1 MLGKNITIRGIFTA
15 ILFIT
20 MGVSQVSLK
29 IQNVSLNAGTLEIY
43 MTNTAGC
50 SFCNDS
56 QYNKNTDDMSDKE
69 AMCESLSDTTWVAYD
84 SNFSEGECSATCS
97 GVITLGSCS
106 GAYVCKEAIVQG
118 IGSGVCA
125 SYSQPK
131 NEADCLDPAGNINF
145 TVCEDCTGV
154 PDGFS
159 ATGTPGTW
167 IPNTSPDPR
176 QPLNEEECLDPND
189 DDNATGTA
197 GIWTQ
202 GSTVPSLDDNGGWWF
217 DGEVAGFSVQL
228 PGVSITSASGGTS
241 ADADFA
247 IGVVGTK
254 IIGYSLTDS
263 DGDLNANTIPAGAG
277 VLMQV
282 SFTDFAGTSICFGED
297 TGTSGNSVISDW
309 SGGYVDGVNWGGCY
323 CVIDTDEDGV
333 CDVDGNDN
341 PLDNCPDTPNANQ
354 LDTDGDGAGDVCDT
368 TCPYDKDN
376 DLDGDGIC
384 DCTLSDCDAIDSYDN
399 CPAIDNVDQIDT
411 DGDGA
416 GDLCDACPNDA
427 FNDSDG
433 DGVCYCTLLDCS
445 AVTDIDNCKYV
456 ANTDQVNSDGDT
468 LGDACDNCPAIPN
481 EDQADV
487 DNDDI
492 GDACD
497 NCAANANTDQA
508 DGDGDG
514 VGDSCDNCALKENEE
529 QADADFD
536 AVGDVCDEC
545 TNTAVGATVDDD
557 GCSEDQ
563 CAADTDEDGV
573 CDNADQCA
581 ATESGATVDT
591 DGCSESQLS
600 ISQTGTAL
608 PAEFSITQNFPN
620 PFNPVTSITFD
631 VAAMDEVSL
640 IVYDLTGKEV
650 ATLVSGTYA
659 PGTYNVEWNAVNNTG
674 DGIVSGMYIYRY
686 NSSEKA
692 ITRKML
698 YLK

>member
-1 MLGKNITIRGIFTA
+1 
-15 ILFIT
+15 
-20 MGVSQVSLK
+20 VSLK

-84 SNFSEGECSATCS
+84 SSFLEGECSATCS

-106 GAYVCKEAIVQG
+106 GSYVCIDITGGTVGED
-118 IGSGVCA
+118 GVCDE
-125 SYSQPK
+125 YKEPK
-131 NEADCLDPAGNINF
+131 NEADCLDPAGNENI

-154 PDGFS
+154 PDGYS

-167 IPNTSPDPR
+167 IPNSSHDPR

-202 GSTVPSLDDNGGWWF
+202 GATVASSDDNGGWWF
-217 DGEVAGFSVQL
+217 DGEVGGFQIEL
-228 PGVSITSASGGTS
+228 PGVSIASASGGTS
-241 ADADFA
+241 ADADFT
-247 IGVVGTK
+247 IGVVESLL
-254 IIGYSLTDS
+254 IGWTLTDS
-263 DGDLNANTIPAGAG
+263 DGDLNANTIPAGEG

-282 SFTDFAGTSICFGED
+282 SFTDFEGSSICFGED

-323 CVIDTDEDGV
+323 CVIDTDGDGV
-333 CDVDGNDN
+333 CDVDENDN

-456 ANTDQVNSDGDT
+456 ANTGQENSDGDT
-468 LGDACDNCPAIPN
+468 LGDACDNCSTITN

-497 NCAANANTDQA
+497 NCAATTNADQEDEDEDGVGDACDNCPEVDNPNQEDTTEITAGEDPDFVGDVCDVCADFDDSEDTDIDGVPDGCDLCEGHDDSIDA
-508 DGDGDG
+508 DGDEVPDGCDNCPSIANPVQEDSDGDG
-514 VGDSCDNCALKENEE
+514 VGDACPLAIN
-529 QADADFD
+529 
-536 AVGDVCDEC
+536 V
-545 TNTAVGATVDDD
+545 VD
-557 GCSEDQ
+557 S
-563 CAADTDEDGV
+563 
-573 CDNADQCA
+573 N
-581 ATESGATVDT
+581 
-591 DGCSESQLS
+591 
-600 ISQTGTAL
+600 I
-608 PAEFSITQNFPN
+608 PAEFSIEQNFPN

-631 VAAMDEVSL
+631 VAEMDEVSL

-650 ATLVSGTYA
+650 TTLVSGTYA
-659 PGTYNVEWNAVNNTG
+659 PGTYNVEWNAVNNVG

-686 NSSEKA
+686 ISSEKA